1 MKARKWIG
9 LILVAFILVLTAGCG
24 NKTTGKE
31 EQLSYMKKFFPESNE
46 YNEENIK
53 FHFGEEFKNGVMDQT
68 ILIDTR
74 SPEEY
79 EKGHICG
86 AVNAVLDKEFAMKL
100 LKDAPDDSH
109 VLIYGNENDIENNKK
124 FAELLRDIRWAGA
137 YHFTVSYDELAK
149 LDWMQQYIETEKHEL
164 EKCDF
169 ALDDEQVAKVEKY
182 FE

>member
-1 MKARKWIG
+1 MKARKLIG
-9 LILVAFILVLTAGCG
+9 LILVAIVLALTAGCG
-24 NKTTGKE
+24 SKTTGE
-31 EQLSYMKKFFPESNE
+31 DEQIKYMNRFFPESNE
-46 YNEENIK
+46 YNEELIK
-53 FHFGEEFKNGVMDQT
+53 FHLDERADNGLVKQT

-86 AVNAVLDKEFAMKL
+86 AVNAVLNKEFAIAL
-100 LKDAPDDSH
+100 LKDAPTDSH
-109 VLIYGNENDIENNKK
+109 ILIYGNDNDIENNKK

-137 YHFTVSYDELAK
+137 YHFTVSYDELAQ
-149 LDWMQQYIETEKHEL
+149 LDWMQDYIETEKHEL